1 MNEYN
6 DDLPMTCDN
15 RPGAIYA
22 GIRRKLYSHSPDL
35 SCVPQL
41 TDAQKAHTLDD
52 ANENSAGH
60 KQARAVIETAIA
72 QIRELRLKAMLDD
85 DGYDEDY
92 REKARE
98 RMRKVRKS
106 S

>member
-1 MNEYN
+1 MNEYD

-22 GIRRKLYSHSPDL
+22 GIRRKLHSHSPDL
-35 SCVPQL
+35 SQVTQL
-41 TDAQKAHTLDD
+41 TDSQKLHTLDC

-60 KQARAVIETAIA
+60 KQARAVIETAIE

-85 DGYDEDY
+85 NYDEGEQN
-92 REKARE
+92 RLARE
-98 RMRKVRKS
+98 RMRKRRRQS
-106 S
+106 